1 MIPIPTVIAYPQ
13 RILQITGPLFVH
25 SFIPSSAWITSSY
38 HNLAISISAKI
49 LNTQNKTYEL
59 KQTMK
64 TTSFTHFISF
74 IFVAIV
80 EGGEF
85 IADAEENVVEVAEP
99 GSSAKPGFC
108 RIFTTEPLCQDA
120 DQGGCVSNTTHNGD
134 GMTCAQVDCETLTR
148 KKACV
153 YADTA
158 GCVWT
163 GAKCKRPRVRGGLG
177 SGGVCVTSRL
187 GKQTYCRAKPVSE

>member
-99 GSSAKPGFC
+99 GSSAERGFC
-108 RIFTTEPLCQDA
+108 RTFTTKPLCKDA
-120 DQGGCVSNTTHNGD
+120 DKGGCDWKTVRNGKD
-134 GMTCAQVDCETLTR
+134 MACARVICETLR
-148 KKACV
+148 GKDVCV
-153 YADTA
+153 YADTG
-158 GCVWT
+158 GCAWT
-163 GAKCKRPRVRGGLG
+163 GTECIRPRVRAGLG
-177 SGGVCVTSRL
+177 SGGVL
-187 GKQTYCRAKPVSE
+187 MPVSARA